1 MKTKFITLLITS
13 GIITGVLTGCSNNN
27 DDGAGE
33 SLTIDKTEVAVKLT
47 EAAKIQ
53 ITTSNDGTWNART
66 TSAWLTL
73 TPANGTGPGTLT
85 ITCTDPGYREVNT
98 EPVTVYIYGK
108 VGTQSVYAQVK
119 VTLPTPDN
127 QAPLATT
134 GAVYPQNGATNV
146 NRELRFAWKEA
157 VDPDGDK
164 LTYILEYSTDQQNWT
179 TISQDPKSNTEGI
192 KSTGFADGSTLQA
205 NTTYYWRVISWDMF
219 GAKSEP
225 SETFSFTTCAET
237 EGTWQDGEARLYQNN
252 SNGSEKAFTLI
263 VTGDGFTAEDM
274 VPGGAWET
282 VSTRAIEGL
291 FNYVEPYKTYRPYLR
306 IWRVAAVSNERGAS
320 TKTGGT
326 STPCSKIV
334 DTKFGTM
341 YDTGSNSA
349 WCGLYDNAYPGQPG
363 KTLNDL
369 WSFVSNALPDG
380 ATETAN
386 NAGCAVVC
394 IMNVG
399 VYQGLVNYYTS
410 SKRTV
415 GFVCISP
422 GSTGTQTGFENV
434 FVHEIGGHAIG
445 HLADCYI
452 SSGGTLSSDKKTQT
466 EQWQAMGWY
475 QNVDV
480 SGQKETCPWNFFFTA
495 PEYNSY
501 YNNVGYYEG
510 ARSVAKGIW
519 RSEPISCMQDNQFYF
534 DAPSRYSIVKQ
545 LKAAA
550 GEEMNWQDFVN
561 KDYDRNNANTGTRS
575 TFIPYDFVPLHEP
588 VMIND

>member
-1 MKTKFITLLITS
+1 
-13 GIITGVLTGCSNNN
+13 
-27 DDGAGE
+27 
-33 SLTIDKTEVAVKLT
+33 
-47 EAAKIQ
+47 
-53 ITTSNDGTWNART
+53 
-66 TSAWLTL
+66 
-73 TPANGTGPGTLT
+73 
-85 ITCTDPGYREVNT
+85 
-98 EPVTVYIYGK
+98 
-108 VGTQSVYAQVK
+108 
-119 VTLPTPDN
+119 
-127 QAPLATT
+127 
-134 GAVYPQNGATNV
+134 
-146 NRELRFAWKEA
+146 
-157 VDPDGDK
+157 
-164 LTYILEYSTDQQNWT
+164 
-179 TISQDPKSNTEGI
+179 
-192 KSTGFADGSTLQA
+192 
-205 NTTYYWRVISWDMF
+205 
-219 GAKSEP
+219 
-225 SETFSFTTCAET
+225 
-237 EGTWQDGEARLYQNN
+237 
-252 SNGSEKAFTLI
+252 
-263 VTGDGFTAEDM
+263 
-274 VPGGAWET
+274 
-282 VSTRAIEGL
+282 
-291 FNYVEPYKTYRPYLR
+291 
-306 IWRVAAVSNERGAS
+306 
-320 TKTGGT
+320 
-326 STPCSKIV
+326 
-334 DTKFGTM
+334 
-341 YDTGSNSA
+341 
-349 WCGLYDNAYPGQPG
+349 
-363 KTLNDL
+363 
-369 WSFVSNALPDG
+369 
-380 ATETAN
+380 
-386 NAGCAVVC
+386 
-394 IMNVG
+394 MNVG

-575 TFIPYDFVPLHEP
+575 TFIPYDIVPLHEP